1 MSKKYTVT
9 YQVQYNCTVQV
20 DDDETLDDVLSNIH
34 IPEGGSNF
42 PMDRQ
47 GSMYVE
53 DSLKVLSVYD
63 DEGLCEVWENN
74 EE

>member
-20 DDDETLDDVLSNIH
+20 DDDETLDDVLSNIQ

-42 PMDRQ
+42 PNDRE
-47 GSMYVE
+47 GSIYVE
-53 DSLKVLSVYD
+53 DSLEILKVYNEDGVEQIWY
-63 DEGLCEVWENN
+63 NN
-74 EE
+74 